1 MNTSCA
7 NKFNYLYEID
17 KFLERLKL
25 PNLTQKEMENL
36 NRPITSEKTDLVII
50 KLPMRPRPDD
60 FNGEFYQIF
69 KK

>member
-1 MNTSCA
+1 
-7 NKFNYLYEID
+7 
-17 KFLERLKL
+17 
-25 PNLTQKEMENL
+25 MENL

>member
-36 NRPITSEKTDLVII
+36 NSPLTTEEI
-50 KLPMRPRPDD
+50 KCTK
-60 FNGEFYQIF
+60 I
-69 KK
+69 